1 MELAEA
7 KKVPAEKLTPDER
20 RGHILDIAHAAFIRE
35 GYAGTSMSRIAALLG
50 GSKTTLYN
58 YFESK
63 KELFVAVVDRECAK
77 LFDEIFVASEIAGDF
92 RDRVFELSRR
102 LLESMLADDMIA
114 SYRLIVAESGR
125 FPESGH
131 AAHDIALRRG
141 TQHLAAF
148 FKRAMEAGEMR
159 TVNPKMAAE
168 QFLDLTSGTLHKI
181 RLWNVMP
188 VVDRDRMAVEA
199 ERIANTFLAAFG
211 NEMFSRT
218 ARQYSGY

>member
-1 MELAEA
+1 MELADTR
-7 KKVPAEKLTPDER
+7 KITPDER

-63 KELFVAVVDRECAK
+63 KELFVAVADRECAK
-77 LFDEIFVASEIAGDF
+77 LFDQIFVATEIAGDF
-92 RDRVFELSRR
+92 RDRVHELARR
-102 LLESMLADDMIA
+102 LIGAMLADDMIA
-114 SYRLIVAESGR
+114 AYRLIVAESGR
-125 FPESGH
+125 FPEIGH
-131 AAHDIALRRG
+131 AMHDIALRRG

-159 TVNPKMAAE
+159 AVNPKMAAE

-181 RLWNVMP
+181 RLWNVVAEIEP
-188 VVDRDRMAVEA
+188 ERMAIEV
-199 ERIANTFLAAFG
+199 ERIASTFLAAFG
-211 NEMFSRT
+211 NETYSRL
-218 ARQYSGY
+218 AREYSGY